1 MTVKIA
7 TDFITNKEHEMIEL
21 QSIRVKVNYPEAEAS
36 PAEQA
41 QLEEQK
47 RLEGAWKIEF
57 LNEIDGWNDE
67 DLMNLSWAL
76 DSLLSYGIC
85 SFDPHTA
92 GIMTRMGLLM
102 NKEKLA
108 HVNKFLWDLLK
119 QIESR

>member
-1 MTVKIA
+1 MVKIA
-7 TDFITNKEHEMIEL
+7 TDFITNKEHEMTEL

-36 PAEQA
+36 PVEQA

-47 RLEGAWKIEF
+47 RLQELWNIEL
-57 LNEIDGWNDE
+57 LNEIDGWDR
-67 DLMNLSWAL
+67 LPMINLSWAL
-76 DSLLSYGIC
+76 DSLLEYGIC
-85 SFDPHTA
+85 SFDPPTT